1 MASGVRDEREI
12 STYIGRFVG
21 KKLGE
26 TFDTHV
32 GLVRAG
38 SGGGG
43 YERGRE
49 EARASTESLL
59 WVVVVTRHDVDES
72 SR

>member
-43 YERGRE
+43 YERQRGGKSIRE
-49 EARASTESLL
+49 LIMGSC
-59 WVVVVTRHDVDES
+59 RHS
-72 SR
+72 S